1 MTTTSTVGNSDL
13 SSILSQLNVSSSG
26 GSGAAS
32 GASGAS
38 GSSGSSGTNLAGLI
52 SAAGIGSG
60 LDVDSIVTALV
71 NARKAGEQNQIDA
84 KTTQANAQLTGI
96 NALKLALSNLN
107 GAITKLS
114 QATTYSTYSA
124 TLSNTSVGTTST
136 LTSAQPGNYNV
147 VVSQLATAQKRTS
160 NTYGAKDAIGEGTL
174 TIGVGGKNIN
184 VAVSATAS
192 LADIAAAINGAAGN
206 PGVQATVVNGANGSQ
221 LLLSSTKTGAAN
233 AFTISANATS
243 SDGLTAFA
251 NQLAT
256 PAADGSGVAQDAKLT
271 VDNIPATSASNS
283 VSGVLDGVTLNL
295 TATGTTQ
302 LTVAQDTSGIAKD
315 VSDFVDAYNDYQTTV
330 DTLESYDPNTK
341 TSGVLLGDSMLN
353 SVKRQV
359 STLVNG
365 AVPGNAFGTLASL
378 GITRDSTG
386 QMSFDTN
393 QLATALAS
401 NPTGV
406 RDLFSGTNGIATKLA
421 DTTNTLI
428 SSTGII
434 ATRATAL
441 TASLTRLDTQQT
453 ALDSRMSTYESMLR
467 TQYTQLDTLMSTLN
481 TTSSYLTKA
490 LAGLEA
496 TYTKNN

>member
-1 MTTTSTVGNSDL
+1 MTTTSTVGSSDL
-13 SSILSQLNVSSSG
+13 SSLLAQLGTSSSG
-26 GSGAAS
+26 SS

-38 GSSGSSGTNLAGLI
+38 GSSGSSTGTNLAGLI

-71 NARKAGEQNQIDA
+71 NARKAGEQNQIDN
-84 KTTQANAQLTGI
+84 KTTTANAQLVGI

-114 QATTYSTYSA
+114 QATTYSTYAA
-124 TLSNTSVGTTST
+124 TLSNTSIGTTST
-136 LTSAQPGNYNV
+136 LTSAQPGSYNV

-160 NTYGAKDAIGEGTL
+160 DTYGAKDAIGEGTL

-192 LADIAAAINGAAGN
+192 LADIAAAINGATGN

-221 LLLSSTKTGAAN
+221 LLLSSTKTGVAN
-233 AFTISANATS
+233 AFTVSANATS
-243 SDGLTAFA
+243 SDGLLAFA

-256 PAADGSGVAQDAKLT
+256 PATDGTGVAQDAKLT
-271 VDNIPATSASNS
+271 VDGIPATSASNN

-295 TATGTTQ
+295 TATGTSQ
-302 LTVAQDTSGIAKD
+302 LTVAQDTSGVAQD

-330 DTLESYDPNTK
+330 DTLESYDPNSK

-359 STLVNG
+359 ASLING
-365 AVPGNAFGTLASL
+365 AVPGNSIGTLANL
-378 GITRDSTG
+378 GIKRDSTG
-386 QMSFDTN
+386 QMSFDSAKLN
-393 QLATALAS
+393 ATLAS
-401 NPTGV
+401 NPAGV
-406 RDLFSGTNGIATKLA
+406 RDLFSGTNGLATKLA
-421 DTTNTLI
+421 NVTNTLI
-428 SSTGII
+428 APSGII

>member
-1 MTTTSTVGNSDL
+1 MTTTSTVGSSDL
-13 SSILSQLNVSSSG
+13 SSLLSQLGASTSGSSG
-26 GSGAAS
+26 SSGT
-32 GASGAS
+32 AS
-38 GSSGSSGTNLAGLI
+38 GSSGSSTGTNLAGLI

-71 NARKAGEQNQIDA
+71 NARKAGEQNQIDN
-84 KTTQANAQLTGI
+84 KTTTANAQLTGI

-192 LADIAAAINGAAGN
+192 LADIAAAINGATGN

-243 SDGLTAFA
+243 SDGLLAFA

-256 PAADGSGVAQDAKLT
+256 PAADGTGVAQDAKLT
-271 VDNIPATSASNS
+271 VDGIPATSASNN

-302 LTVAQDTSGIAKD
+302 LTVAQDTSGIAQD

-378 GITRDSTG
+378 GITRDSSG
-386 QMSFDTN
+386 QMSFDST
-393 QLATALAS
+393 QLSTALAS

-406 RDLFSGTNGIATKLA
+406 RDLFSGANGIATKLA
-421 DTTNTLI
+421 AATNTLI
-428 SSTGII
+428 APSGII

>member
-1 MTTTSTVGNSDL
+1 MTTTSTVGSSDL
-13 SSILSQLNVSSSG
+13 SSLLSQLGASSSG
-26 GSGAAS
+26 SSGTS
-32 GASGAS
+32 GTAS
-38 GSSGSSGTNLAGLI
+38 GSSGSSTGTNLAGLI

-71 NARKAGEQNQIDA
+71 NARKAGEQNQIDS
-84 KTTQANAQLTGI
+84 KTTTANAQLTGI

-114 QATTYSTYSA
+114 QATTYSTFAA
-124 TLSNTSVGTTST
+124 TLSNTSIGTTST
-136 LTSAQPGNYNV
+136 LTSAQPGSYNV

-160 NTYGAKDAIGEGTL
+160 NTYGAKDAIGQGTL
-174 TIGVGGKNIN
+174 TIAVGSKNIN

-192 LADIAAAINGAAGN
+192 LADIAAAINGATGN
-206 PGVQATVVNGANGSQ
+206 PGVQATVVNGASGSQ
-221 LLLSSTKTGAAN
+221 LLLSSTKTGVAN
-233 AFTISANATS
+233 AFSVTANATS
-243 SDGLTAFA
+243 SDGLLAFA
-251 NQLAT
+251 SQLAT
-256 PAADGSGVAQDAKLT
+256 PAADGTGVAQDAKLT
-271 VDNIPATSASNS
+271 VDNIPATSASNN

-315 VSDFVDAYNDYQTTV
+315 VSDFVDAYNDYQATV
-330 DTLESYDPNTK
+330 DTLENYDPNTK

-359 STLVNG
+359 SSLISG
-365 AVPGNAFGTLASL
+365 AVPGNAFGTLANL
-378 GITRDSTG
+378 GITRDSNG
-386 QMSFDTN
+386 QMSFDSDKLN
-393 QLATALAS
+393 TALAS

-406 RDLFSGTNGIATKLA
+406 RDLFSGANGLATKLA
-421 DTTNTLI
+421 ATTNTLI
-428 SSTGII
+428 ASSGII